1 MKVINLEVNG
11 LEQEIYGTIRVD
23 GYDIEVSTTFNS
35 EAELCDN
42 EFNDVNSGDTYDIP
56 TELVDKITTQI
67 KELFNKD
74 YNLNL

>member
-1 MKVINLEVNG
+1 MKAINLEVNG

-23 GYDIEVSTTFNS
+23 GYDIKVSTTFNS

-42 EFNDVNSGDTYDIP
+42 EFNDVDSGDTYDIP
-56 TELVDKITTQI
+56 TELADKITTQI